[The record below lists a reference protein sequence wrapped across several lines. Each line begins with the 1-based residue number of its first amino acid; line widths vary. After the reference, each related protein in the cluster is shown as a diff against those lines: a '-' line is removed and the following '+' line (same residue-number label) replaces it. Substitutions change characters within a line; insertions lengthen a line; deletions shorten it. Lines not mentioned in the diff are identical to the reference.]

1 MMEVMKIETLKM
13 RMTQEW
19 KNFSMI
25 LSQTTRSLLKAGAE
39 HTKVKTEPGG
49 VYGSGGGACW

>member
-1 MMEVMKIETLKM
+1 LGRREVMMEVMKMETLKM

-49 VYGSGGGACW
+49 V